1 MARQDSGDHTIK
13 IRQKSVRLKQK
24 LYLVILLKHVA
35 WDFCLPLV
43 AVRVITQTTLTIMT
57 Q

>member
-24 LYLVILLKHVA
+24 LYIVILLKHVA